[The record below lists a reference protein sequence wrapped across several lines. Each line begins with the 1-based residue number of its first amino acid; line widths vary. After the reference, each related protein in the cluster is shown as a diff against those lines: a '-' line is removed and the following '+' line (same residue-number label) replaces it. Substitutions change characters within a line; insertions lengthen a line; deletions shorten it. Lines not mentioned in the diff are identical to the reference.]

1 MQRLEETLS
10 EEEIPMADKKKI
22 LVTGRLP
29 DEVMARLSTACDMEA
44 NREDR
49 PMERGQLLERVSDKD
64 GLLSMIT
71 DPVDEELLDRAPNLK
86 VVSNLAVGYNNI
98 NVAAA
103 TARGVIVTNTPGVTT
118 EPTADLTLGLILAVA
133 RRIVEEDRLTREGK
147 FQYWAPM
154 LFLGRSVAGK
164 ALGIIGFGAIGQA
177 VAKRAR
183 GFDMRILYHQRR
195 RLDKATE
202 RQFGV
207 EYADFGRLLSESDF
221 VSLHVPLTDKTR
233 HLIGIEQL
241 RQMKPSAFLINASRG
256 PVVNEKDLVEALEK
270 GIIAGAGLDVYEN
283 EPALTPGLTNLPNV
297 VLTPHVGS
305 GTIEDRTRMA
315 QMATD
320 NLLDALRG
328 EVPRFIL
335 NPDALKNRKQ

>member
-1 MQRLEETLS
+1 
-10 EEEIPMADKKKI
+10 MAGKKKI

-29 DEVMARLSTACDMEA
+29 DEVMAQLSAACDMEA
-44 NREDR
+44 NKEDR
-49 PMERGQLLERVSDKD
+49 PMERGRILERIAGKE

-71 DPVDEELLDRAPNLK
+71 DSVDAELMDRAPDLK
-86 VVSNLAVGYNNI
+86 IISNLAVGYNNI
-98 NVAAA
+98 DVAAA
-103 TARGVIVTNTPGVTT
+103 TARGIVVTNTPGVTT

-164 ALGIIGFGAIGQA
+164 TLGIIGFGAIGQA

-195 RLDKATE
+195 QLDPARE
-202 RQFGV
+202 RELGI
-207 EYADFGRLLSESDF
+207 EYADFERLLRDSDF

-233 HLIGIEQL
+233 YLIGIQQL
-241 RQMKPSAFLINASRG
+241 KQMKPSAFLINASRG
-256 PVVNEKDLVEALEK
+256 PVVNEKELVEALEK
-270 GIIAGAGLDVYEN
+270 GLIAGAGLDVYEN
-283 EPALTPGLTNLPNV
+283 EPALTPGLIDLPNV

-315 QMATD
+315 RIAAE
-320 NLLDALRG
+320 NLLNGLKG

-335 NPDALKNRKQ
+335 NPDALKNRKK

>member
-1 MQRLEETLS
+1 
-10 EEEIPMADKKKI
+10 MADKKKI

-29 DEVMARLSTACDMEA
+29 DEVMARLAAACDMES

-49 PMERGQLLERVSDKD
+49 PMERQRVLEKIADRE

-71 DPVDEELLDRAPNLK
+71 DRVDVELMDRAPHLK
-86 VVSNLAVGYNNI
+86 IISNLAVGYNNI
-98 NVAAA
+98 DVTAA
-103 TARGVIVTNTPGVTT
+103 TSRGIVVTNTPGVTT

-147 FQYWAPM
+147 FQFWAPM

-164 ALGIIGFGAIGQA
+164 TLGLIGFGAIGQA

-195 RLDKATE
+195 RLDVAREKTL
-202 RQFGV
+202 GV
-207 EYADFGRLLSESDF
+207 EYVDFGTLLKESDF
-221 VSLHVPLTDKTR
+221 VSLHVPLTDETR
-233 HLIGIEQL
+233 YLIGTKEL
-241 RQMKPSAFLINASRG
+241 AQMKPTAFLINASRG
-256 PVVNEKDLVEALEK
+256 PIVNEKELLDALQK
-270 GIIAGAGLDVYEN
+270 GVIAGAGLDVYEN
-283 EPALTPGLTNLPNV
+283 EPALTPGLTDLPNV

-315 QMATD
+315 DMAVE
-320 NLLDALRG
+320 NLLAGLKG
-328 EVPRFIL
+328 EIPRYIL
-335 NPDALKNRKQ
+335 NPDSLKKRGKNT

>member
-1 MQRLEETLS
+1 M
-10 EEEIPMADKKKI
+10 DKKKI

-29 DEVMARLSTACDMEA
+29 DEVMARLSAACDMEA

-49 PMERGQLLERVSDKD
+49 PMERRRILERVEDKE
-64 GLLSMIT
+64 GLISMIT
-71 DPVDEELLDRAPNLK
+71 DQVDEELLGRAPNLK
-86 VVSNLAVGYNNI
+86 IVSNLAVGYNNI
-98 NVAAA
+98 DMAAA
-103 TARGVIVTNTPGVTT
+103 TARGILVTNTPGVTT

-133 RRIVEEDRLTREGK
+133 RRIVEEDKLTREGK

-164 ALGIIGFGAIGQA
+164 TLGIIGFGAIGQA

-195 RLDKATE
+195 RLDEAVE
-202 RQFGV
+202 RQLGV
-207 EYADFGRLLSESDF
+207 EYTDFGRLLSESDF

-241 RQMKPSAFLINASRG
+241 KQMKQSAFLINASRG
-256 PVVNEKDLVEALEK
+256 PVVNEKELVEALGK

-283 EPALTPGLTNLPNV
+283 EPALTPGLADLPNV

-320 NLLDALRG
+320 NLLDGLKG
-328 EVPRFIL
+328 EMPRFIL
-335 NPDALKNRKQ
+335 NPDSLENRRR

>member
-1 MQRLEETLS
+1 MTG
-10 EEEIPMADKKKI
+10 KKKI

-29 DEVMARLSTACDMEA
+29 DEIMAQLSAECDMEA

-49 PMERGQLLERVSDKD
+49 PMERERVLGAIAGKE

-71 DPVDEELLDRAPNLK
+71 DRVDAELMDRAPDLK
-86 VVSNLAVGYNNI
+86 VISNLAVGYNNI
-98 NVAAA
+98 DVEAA
-103 TARGVIVTNTPGVTT
+103 TTRGIVVTNTPGVTT

-164 ALGIIGFGAIGQA
+164 TLGVVGFGAIGQA

-183 GFDMRILYHQRR
+183 GFGMRILYHQRR
-195 RLDKATE
+195 RLGEAREKELAI
-202 RQFGV
+202 
-207 EYADFGRLLSESDF
+207 EYADFGRLLRESDF
-221 VSLHVPLTDKTR
+221 VSLHVPLTEKTR
-233 HLIGIEQL
+233 HLIGAGEL
-241 RQMKPSAFLINASRG
+241 RQMKPSSFLINASRG
-256 PVVNEKDLVEALEK
+256 PVVNETELVGALRA

-283 EPALTPGLTNLPNV
+283 EPALTPGLTDLPNV

-305 GTIEDRTRMA
+305 GTIEDRTLMA
-315 QMATD
+315 RIATE
-320 NLLDALRG
+320 NLLAGLKGD
-328 EVPRFIL
+328 VPRFIL
-335 NPDALKNRKQ
+335 NPDALMKRKK